1 MCGYV
6 GGGSRVIR
14 ILVAATSEIVRAG
27 LEALLAANPA
37 LTVLSSVPDLAAL
50 AQQVEGVQ
58 PDVLVLEVELHDEDT
73 TAALLAL
80 AAEVHPPAVVVL
92 TDDPL
97 GAWTAEALRSGV
109 RAILPRQAVAGEIVA
124 AVEATAAGLVAL
136 HPDAVEA
143 LLPAAS
149 LATRTLP
156 GSPQQ
161 QALSPR
167 EIEVLGMMAEGLGNK
182 EIAWRLGL
190 SEHTVKFH
198 VSAIFAKLNATSRTE
213 AVTLGFRQGL
223 ILL

>member
-1 MCGYV
+1 
-6 GGGSRVIR
+6 VIR
-14 ILVAATSEIVRAG
+14 VLVAATSAIVRAG
-27 LEALLAANPA
+27 LEAMLAANPA
-37 LTVLSSVPDLAAL
+37 LTVLGSVPDLTAL
-50 AQQVEGVQ
+50 AQQVEGIQ
-58 PDVLVLEVELHDEDT
+58 PDVLLLEVELHDEDT

-80 AAEVHPPAVVVL
+80 AAEVRPPAIVVL
-92 TDDPL
+92 TDDPH
-97 GAWTAEALRSGV
+97 GAWMAEALRSGV

-124 AVEATAAGLVAL
+124 AIEATVAGLVAL

-143 LLPAAS
+143 LLLAAS
-149 LATRTLP
+149 SATRLLP
-156 GSPQQ
+156 GSSQQ
-161 QALSPR
+161 QALTPR

-213 AVTLGFRQGL
+213 AVILGIRQGL

>member
-1 MCGYV
+1 
-6 GGGSRVIR
+6 VIR
-14 ILVAATSEIVRAG
+14 VLVAATSAVVRAG

-37 LTVLSSVPDLAAL
+37 LMVLGSVADWAAL
-50 AQQVEGVQ
+50 AQQVEDVQ
-58 PDVLVLEVELHDEDT
+58 PDVLLLEVELHDEDSA
-73 TAALLAL
+73 AALLAL
-80 AAEVHPPAVVVL
+80 AAGVRPPAIVVL
-92 TDDPL
+92 TDDAH
-97 GAWTAEALRSGV
+97 GAWMAEALRSGV
-109 RAILPRQAVAGEIVA
+109 RAILPRQAAAGEIVA
-124 AVEATAAGLVAL
+124 AIEAAAAGLVAL

-149 LATRTLP
+149 PAARAP
-156 GSPQQ
+156 PASPQQ
-161 QALSPR
+161 QALTPR

-213 AVTLGFRQGL
+213 AVILGIRQGL

>member
-1 MCGYV
+1 
-6 GGGSRVIR
+6 VIR
-14 ILVAATSEIVRAG
+14 VLVAATSAIVRAG
-27 LEALLAANPA
+27 LEAMLAANPA
-37 LTVLSSVPDLAAL
+37 LTVLGSVPDLTAL
-50 AQQVEGVQ
+50 AQQVEGIQ
-58 PDVLVLEVELHDEDT
+58 PDVLLLEVELHDEDT

-80 AAEVHPPAVVVL
+80 AAEVRPPAIVVL
-92 TDDPL
+92 TDDPH
-97 GAWTAEALRSGV
+97 GAWMAEALRSGV

-124 AVEATAAGLVAL
+124 AIEATVAGLVAL

-143 LLPAAS
+143 LLLAAS
-149 LATRTLP
+149 SATRLLP
-156 GSPQQ
+156 SSSQQ
-161 QALSPR
+161 QALTPR

-213 AVTLGFRQGL
+213 AVILGIRQGL

>member
-1 MCGYV
+1 
-6 GGGSRVIR
+6 VIR
-14 ILVAATSEIVRAG
+14 VLVAATSEIVRAG

-37 LTVLSSVPDLAAL
+37 CMVLGSVPDLAAL
-50 AQQVEGVQ
+50 AQQVKGGQ
-58 PDVLVLEVELHDEDT
+58 PDVLVLEVERHDDDT

-80 AAEVHPPAVVVL
+80 AAGVRPPAVVIL

-97 GAWTAEALRSGV
+97 GTWTAEALRSGV

-143 LLPAAS
+143 LLPAVS
-149 LATRTLP
+149 SDTRTLP
-156 GSPQQ
+156 GSLQQ
-161 QALSPR
+161 QALTPR
-167 EIEVLGMMAEGLGNK
+167 EIDVLRMMAEGLGNK

-198 VSAIFAKLNATSRTE
+198 ISAMFAKLNASSRTE

>member
-1 MCGYV
+1 MI
-6 GGGSRVIR
+6 RV
-14 ILVAATSEIVRAG
+14 LVAATSAVVRAG

-37 LTVLSSVPDLAAL
+37 LMVLGSVADWAAL
-50 AQQVEGVQ
+50 AQQVEDVQ
-58 PDVLVLEVELHDEDT
+58 PDVLLLEVELHDEDSA
-73 TAALLAL
+73 AALLAL
-80 AAEVHPPAVVVL
+80 AAGVRPPAIVVL
-92 TDDPL
+92 TDDAH
-97 GAWTAEALRSGV
+97 GAWMAEALRSGV
-109 RAILPRQAVAGEIVA
+109 RAILPRQAAAGEIVA
-124 AVEATAAGLVAL
+124 AIEAAAAGLVAL

-149 LATRTLP
+149 PAARAP
-156 GSPQQ
+156 PASPQQ
-161 QALSPR
+161 QALTPR

-213 AVTLGFRQGL
+213 AVILGIRQGL